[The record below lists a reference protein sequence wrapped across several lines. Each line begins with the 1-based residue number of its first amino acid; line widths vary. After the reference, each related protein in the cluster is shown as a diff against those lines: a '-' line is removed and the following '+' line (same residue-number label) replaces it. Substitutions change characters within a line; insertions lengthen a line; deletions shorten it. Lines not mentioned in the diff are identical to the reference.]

1 MRGGL
6 VAAATALVILGI
18 AILPFTTPAYVRM
31 GQDRAGVPA
40 LTGYSSE
47 TLDAVT
53 GALLG
58 DVFLWRA
65 GFDVAV
71 DGAPVLT
78 ERERSHMRDVR
89 GVFAGVILLILVAA
103 AWLAIEARRTRA
115 DAWARAGVW
124 RSAGRGATALAI
136 VVVVLGA
143 VAVIAFEAVF
153 ELFHRLFF
161 TSGSYTFDPARDR
174 LVQLFPQQFWSETT
188 LLLGIVLVLLSVP
201 FAWIAN
207 RRNRTN
213 RRRVPVTA
221 ASSAAGAT

>member
-1 MRGGL
+1 VRGGL
-6 VAAATALVILGI
+6 VAAATALVILGV
-18 AILPFTTPAYVRM
+18 AILPFTTPAYVHAE
-31 GQDRAGVPA
+31 QDRAGVPA
-40 LTGYSSE
+40 LTGYDRE
-47 TLDAVT
+47 TLDVVT

-58 DVFLWRA
+58 DVFLWRG

-71 DGAPVLT
+71 DGAAVLT

-89 GVFAGVILLILVAA
+89 GVFAGVVLLILVAA

-115 DAWARAGVW
+115 DAWARAGLW

-136 VVVVLGA
+136 VVVVLG
-143 VAVIAFEAVF
+143 VVSVIAFEAVF

-188 LLLGIVLVLLSVP
+188 MLLGIGLVTLSALV
-201 FAWIAN
+201 AWIAA
-207 RRNRTN
+207 RRNRAN

-221 ASSAAGAT
+221 ASPAGAT